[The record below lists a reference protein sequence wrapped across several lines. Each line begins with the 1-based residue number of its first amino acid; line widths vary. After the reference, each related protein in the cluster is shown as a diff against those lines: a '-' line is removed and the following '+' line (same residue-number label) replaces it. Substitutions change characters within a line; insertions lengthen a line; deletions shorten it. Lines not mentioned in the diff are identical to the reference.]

1 MRIISVRG
9 VNYPFESANV
19 HALPPRRSPHNNPW
33 RFRPPLLGRKEYPMD
48 VRECDDIR
56 TTETS
61 IDGTVYI
68 VESVSAD
75 DATETVYDQIK
86 RLVLSHAIELE

>member
-1 MRIISVRG
+1 MG
-9 VNYPFESANV
+9 VSGYE
-19 HALPPRRSPHNNPW
+19 
-33 RFRPPLLGRKEYPMD
+33 
-48 VRECDDIR
+48 DIR
-56 TTETS
+56 TTEAS

-86 RLVLSHAIELE
+86 RLILNHADELENEPEFAEFSRL

>member
-1 MRIISVRG
+1 
-9 VNYPFESANV
+9 
-19 HALPPRRSPHNNPW
+19 
-33 RFRPPLLGRKEYPMD
+33 MD
-48 VRECDDIR
+48 VREYDDIR

-75 DATETVYDQIK
+75 DATETVYEQLK

>member
-1 MRIISVRG
+1 
-9 VNYPFESANV
+9 
-19 HALPPRRSPHNNPW
+19 
-33 RFRPPLLGRKEYPMD
+33 MD
-48 VRECDDIR
+48 VREYDDIC

-68 VESVSAD
+68 VESVSAE

-86 RLVLSHAIELE
+86 RLILNHADELENEPEFAEFSRL

>member
-1 MRIISVRG
+1 MG
-9 VNYPFESANV
+9 VSGYE
-19 HALPPRRSPHNNPW
+19 
-33 RFRPPLLGRKEYPMD
+33 
-48 VRECDDIR
+48 DIR
-56 TTETS
+56 TRKTL

-86 RLVLSHAIELE
+86 RLILNHADELENEPEFAEFSRL